1 MLSEKC
7 HYAESRFSESRGAI
21 AIFQVEKK
29 NCFVQF
35 FFGNSS
41 STKTAPTTDLKKV
54 CLRPGLSLDCQAR
67 GERYRNLFFRRLQNI
82 SHLVPSPPNS
92 SVFAF
97 ALLQIAAIII

>member
-35 FFGNSS
+35 FFRQQQQHQNSS
-41 STKTAPTTDLKKV
+41 NNRSKK
-54 CLRPGLSLDCQAR
+54 GLLEAR
-67 GERYRNLFFRRLQNI
+67 TV
-82 SHLVPSPPNS
+82 S
-92 SVFAF
+92 
-97 ALLQIAAIII
+97 